1 MTSKYDIIKLFEN
14 MLDEKQINKD
24 EVFSGLETVSKQIDN
39 RKLRAPENK
48 SKNTITSKKN
58 KDQNED
64 DETDLDSK
72 KSVPKD
78 LQPNF
83 EMPQEEE
90 VDNDSI
96 SLEDAHDFSSFIDT
110 CNLFRAAGSLKD
122 KEVSERLKVYF
133 ERMTPGERQAIHV
146 LLKGLTQIANLVK
159 DGSNADIPSKSGIK
173 ISHAQQQKPKEEED
187 NEKEDREKEYSKPS
201 KPAKKPIKQKPAVK
215 QKPKTKGLNP
225 ISVVPEGRS
234 IQQDK
239 SEILK
244 LLNELKN

>member
-1 MTSKYDIIKLFEN
+1 MTSKYDIVKIFES
-14 MLDEKQINKD
+14 MLDEKEISSN
-24 EVFSGLETVSKQIDN
+24 EVLNGVEFVSQEIDN
-39 RKLRAPENK
+39 RKLRAPNK
-48 SKNTITSKKN
+48 KRKDTITSKKS

-64 DETDLDSK
+64 DETDLNTK
-72 KSVPKD
+72 KAVPKD

-83 EMPQEEE
+83 EMPQEEV

-173 ISHAQQQKPKEEED
+173 ISHAQQKKPKEEEN
-187 NEKEDREKEYSKPS
+187 NEKEDREKEYSRPS
-201 KPAKKPIKQKPAVK
+201 KPARKPVKQKPAVN
-215 QKPKTKGLNP
+215 QKPKSKGLNP
-225 ISVVPEGRS
+225 ISVVPEGRR

-239 SEILK
+239 SEIIS